1 VNATVGLIANP
12 AAGRDI
18 RRLTAHASIVPNHE
32 KAAIVRRVLHGVAA
46 AGVDL
51 VMYLADN
58 AGIVAAAVDGG
69 TPPVPMDALP
79 HRAHGL
85 ASDSTEAARLL
96 AAAGVGVIV
105 TLGGDGTN
113 RAVAAG
119 CGDVPLVAVSTGTN
133 NVVPTMVDGTVAG
146 LAAGLLAA
154 GAVPAERVAPR
165 SKRVEVTAGGITDF
179 ALIDAAACV
188 DTFVGAR
195 AIWDPGRVEALVLTR
210 AAPWSVGLSAIG
222 GQLDAVG
229 PDEPAALY
237 VELGPGRVRGTSTG
251 CLGGSGHEVIATIAP
266 GVVARVAVAGWRR
279 LPLGEPVSLGAGART
294 VALDGERELLIHD
307 SEATALVTRTGPRVV
322 DIQATLRAAAASG
335 ATREGWLAG
344 VRRDR

>member
-1 VNATVGLIANP
+1 MNATVGLIANP

-58 AGIVAAAVDGG
+58 AGIVAAAIDGA
-69 TPPVPMDALP
+69 TPPVPMNALP

-96 AAAGVGVIV
+96 ATAGVGAIV

-119 CGDVPLVAVSTGTN
+119 CGDVPLVAISTGTN

-146 LAAGLLAA
+146 LAAGLVAG
-154 GAVPAERVAPR
+154 GAVPAEQVAPR
-165 SKRVEVTAGGITDF
+165 SKRVEVTAGETTDF
-179 ALIDAAACV
+179 ALIDAAGCA
-188 DTFVGAR
+188 DAFVGAR
-195 AIWDPGRVEALVLTR
+195 AIWDPARVRALVLTR

-222 GQLDAVG
+222 GQLDPVG

-237 VELGPGRVRGTSTG
+237 VELGPG
-251 CLGGSGHEVIATIAP
+251 HEVMATIAP
-266 GVVARVAVAGWRR
+266 GVVAMVAVAGWRR
-279 LPLGEPVSLGAGART
+279 LELHEPVSLGARACT
-294 VALDGERELLIHD
+294 VALDGERELVVHD
-307 SEATALVTRTGPRVV
+307 GLATAAVTRTGPRVV
-322 DIQATLRAAAASG
+322 DIRATLRAAAASG
-335 ATREGWLAG
+335 ATHGTWPAG
-344 VRRDR
+344 VGRRN

>member
-1 VNATVGLIANP
+1 MNATVGLIANP

-18 RRLTAHASIVPNHE
+18 RRLTAHASVVPNHE

-46 AGVDL
+46 AGVDS
-51 VMYLADN
+51 VAYLADN
-58 AGIVAAAVDGG
+58 AGIVAAAVDGA
-69 TPPVPMDALP
+69 TPPLRMDALP

-96 AAAGVGVIV
+96 ATAGVGVIV

-119 CGDVPLVAVSTGTN
+119 CGDVPLVAISTGTN

-146 LAAGLLAA
+146 LAAGLVAG
-154 GAVPAERVAPR
+154 GAVPAEQVAPR
-165 SKRVEVTAGGITDF
+165 GKRVEVTVGETTDF

-188 DTFVGAR
+188 DPFVGAR
-195 AIWDPGRVEALVLTR
+195 AVWDPGRVRALVLTR

-237 VELGPGRVRGTSTG
+237 VELGPGHQVM
-251 CLGGSGHEVIATIAP
+251 ATIAP
-266 GVVARVAVAGWRR
+266 GLVALVAVARWRR
-279 LPLGEPVSLGAGART
+279 LELGEPVSLGARART
-294 VALDGERELLIHD
+294 VALDGERELIVRD
-307 SEATALVTRTGPRVV
+307 GQATAAVTRTGPRLV
-322 DIQATLRAAAASG
+322 DIRATLRAAAASG
-335 ATREGWLAG
+335 ATHGRWPAG
-344 VRRDR
+344 VGRRG

>member
-1 VNATVGLIANP
+1 VNTVGLIANP

-58 AGIVAAAVDGG
+58 AGIVTAAIGG
-69 TPPVPMDALP
+69 ATPPVPMRALP

-85 ASDSTEAARLL
+85 ATDSTEAARML
-96 AAAGVGVIV
+96 AAAGVGAIV

-119 CGDVPLVAVSTGTN
+119 CGDVPLVAISTGTN

-146 LAAGLLAA
+146 LAAGLVSG
-154 GAVPAERVAPR
+154 GAVPAEQVAPHN
-165 SKRVEVTAGGITDF
+165 KRVEVTAGETTDF

-188 DTFVGAR
+188 DPFVGAR
-195 AIWDPGRVEALVLTR
+195 AIWDPGRVRALVLTR

-237 VELGPGRVRGTSTG
+237 VELGPG
-251 CLGGSGHEVIATIAP
+251 HEVKATIAP
-266 GVVARVAVAGWRR
+266 GVVATVAVADWRR
-279 LPLGEPVSLGAGART
+279 LELDEPVSLGAGACT
-294 VALDGERELLIHD
+294 VALDGERELIVHD
-307 SEATALVTRTGPRVV
+307 SLATAAVTRAGPRVV
-322 DIQATLRAAAASG
+322 DIRATLQAAAASG
-335 ATREGWLAG
+335 PTHRRWPTRAG
-344 VRRDR
+344 RRS

>member
-18 RRLTAHASIVPNHE
+18 RRLTAHASVVPNHE
-32 KAAIVRRVLHGVAA
+32 KAAIVRRVLQGVAA
-46 AGVDL
+46 AGVGS
-51 VMYLADN
+51 VRYLADN
-58 AGIVAAAVDGG
+58 AGIVAAALDSA
-69 TPPVPMDALP
+69 PPPLSMDALP
-79 HRAHGL
+79 YRAHGR

-96 AAAGVGVIV
+96 ATAGVGAIV

-146 LAAGLLAA
+146 LAAGLVAA
-154 GAVPAERVAPR
+154 AAVPVEQVAPR
-165 SKRVEVTAGGITDF
+165 TKRVEVTIGETTDF

-188 DTFVGAR
+188 DAFVGAR
-195 AIWDPGRVEALVLTR
+195 AIWDPGRVQALVLTR

-237 VELGPGRVRGTSTG
+237 VQLGPG
-251 CLGGSGHEVIATIAP
+251 HEVMATIAP
-266 GVVARVAVAGWRR
+266 GMVAMVAVAGWRR
-279 LPLGEPVSLGAGART
+279 LRLGEPVSLGAGACT
-294 VALDGERELLIHD
+294 VALDGERELVVRD
-307 SEATALVTRTGPRVV
+307 SQATAAVTRSGPRVV
-322 DIQATLRAAAASG
+322 DIRATLRAAAASG
-335 ATREGWLAG
+335 ATHGARPAG
-344 VRRDR
+344 VGRHS

>member
-1 VNATVGLIANP
+1 VNTVGLIANP

-51 VMYLADN
+51 VTYLADN
-58 AGIVAAAVDGG
+58 AGIVTAAIGG
-69 TPPVPMDALP
+69 ATPPVPMRALP

-85 ASDSTEAARLL
+85 AADSTEAGRLL
-96 AAAGVGVIV
+96 AAAGVGAIV

-119 CGDVPLVAVSTGTN
+119 CGDVPLVAISTGTN

-146 LAAGLLAA
+146 LAAGLVSG
-154 GAVPAERVAPR
+154 GAVPVEHVAPHN
-165 SKRVEVTAGGITDF
+165 KRVEVTTGETTDF

-188 DTFVGAR
+188 DPFVGAR
-195 AIWDPGRVEALVLTR
+195 AIWDPGRVRALVLTR

-237 VELGPGRVRGTSTG
+237 VELGPG
-251 CLGGSGHEVIATIAP
+251 HEVKATIAP
-266 GVVARVAVAGWRR
+266 GVVATVAVAGWRR
-279 LPLGEPVSLGAGART
+279 LELDEPVSLGAGACT
-294 VALDGERELLIHD
+294 VALDGERELIVHD
-307 SEATALVTRTGPRVV
+307 GLATAAVTRAGPRMV
-322 DIQATLRAAAASG
+322 DIRATLQAAAASG
-335 ATREGWLAG
+335 ATHGRWPARAG
-344 VRRDR
+344 RRS

>member
-1 VNATVGLIANP
+1 MNATVGLIANP

-58 AGIVAAAVDGG
+58 AGIVTAAVDGA
-69 TPPVPMDALP
+69 TPPVSMSALP

-96 AAAGVGVIV
+96 ATAGVGAIV

-119 CGDVPLVAVSTGTN
+119 CGDVPLVAISTGTN

-146 LAAGLLAA
+146 LAAGLVAG
-154 GAVPAERVAPR
+154 GAVAAEQVALR
-165 SKRVEVTAGGITDF
+165 TKRVEVTAGGTTDF
-179 ALIDAAACV
+179 ALIDAAVCV
-188 DTFVGAR
+188 DAFVGAR
-195 AIWDPGRVEALVLTR
+195 AIWDPGRVRALVLTR

-237 VELGPGRVRGTSTG
+237 VELGPG
-251 CLGGSGHEVIATIAP
+251 HEVMATIAP
-266 GVVARVAVAGWRR
+266 GLVAMVAVADWRR
-279 LPLGEPVSLGAGART
+279 LELDERVSLGAGAGT
-294 VALDGERELLIHD
+294 VALDGERELLVRD
-307 SEATALVTRTGPRVV
+307 GPATAAVTRTGPRVV
-322 DIQATLRAAAASG
+322 DIRATLRAAAASG
-335 ATREGWLAG
+335 ATHGIFPAG
-344 VRRDR
+344 VGRHN